1 MICERLIFVAL
12 DIQYCYHDGSLERP
26 WNARVRSWN
35 QFLKVGTRVGFR
47 KFRYHRLLN
56 NDRAWSRPGV
66 QDFVRAAV
74 GDEGIWWGMGWE
86 EGVKQGL

>member
-1 MICERLIFVAL
+1 M
-12 DIQYCYHDGSLERP
+12 
-26 WNARVRSWN
+26 
-35 QFLKVGTRVGFR
+35 GTRVGFG
-47 KFRYHRLLN
+47 KFRYQLLLN
-56 NDRAWSRPGV
+56 YDRAGSRLGV

>member
-12 DIQYCYHDGSLERP
+12 DIQYCFHDGSLERP

-35 QFLKVGTRVGFR
+35 QFLKVGTRVGFG
-47 KFRYHRLLN
+47 KFRYQLLLN
-56 NDRAWSRPGV
+56 YDRAWSRPGV